1 MLPPGRLQLKCITM
15 ILKVPGWQRRNELLP
30 TLSQKTEQHRLQMNT
45 LQTEQRVHNDNTVIE
60 GSPSLCGNPY
70 QAFWSMCLC
79 FKTATQNGINHIEIV
94 FFLMSYFLFQNW
106 MRWSTVMGRKIKKEN
121 RNNRETQL
129 ILPWSMATQKQHR
142 QG

>member
-1 MLPPGRLQLKCITM
+1 
-15 ILKVPGWQRRNELLP
+15 
-30 TLSQKTEQHRLQMNT
+30 MNT

-94 FFLMSYFLFQNW
+94 FFFNIVFPFPELDEVEHSD
-106 MRWSTVMGRKIKKEN
+106 GEKDKK
-121 RNNRETQL
+121 RE
-129 ILPWSMATQKQHR
+129 QK
-142 QG
+142 